1 MLTEMSGGH
10 SHVAR
15 IQLGQEISGH
25 VFMRG
30 AEELTI
36 ELGAP
41 LVGQV
46 AQPSEAARAPAPTGW
61 WGLFWAF
68 LGQGVVHILLGLDHV
83 LFVVSLAWAVR
94 GLRELAG
101 VVTAFTL
108 AHSLTLA
115 LGALDLVA
123 LEPAWVESA
132 IALSILYV
140 ALENILVK
148 EPKGRYV
155 VAFLF
160 GLVHGFGFSYVLRD
174 LGLPEEGVLPSL
186 LAFNLGVELGQLALV
201 APLLPLVLWLRKRD
215 EARGARWHRAATV
228 AVSACVGVVALVW
241 FIERAFGLSLLPWGG
256 G

>member
-1 MLTEMSGGH
+1 
-10 SHVAR
+10 
-15 IQLGQEISGH
+15 
-25 VFMRG
+25 
-30 AEELTI
+30 
-36 ELGAP
+36 
-41 LVGQV
+41 
-46 AQPSEAARAPAPTGW
+46 
-61 WGLFWAF
+61 
-68 LGQGVVHILLGLDHV
+68 VVHILLGLDHV

>member
-1 MLTEMSGGH
+1 
-10 SHVAR
+10 
-15 IQLGQEISGH
+15 
-25 VFMRG
+25 MRG

-46 AQPSEAARAPAPTGW
+46 AQPSEAARPPAPTGW

-83 LFVVSLAWAVR
+83 LFVVSLVWAVR

-228 AVSACVGVVALVW
+228 AVSACVGVVALLW